1 MITREEIIKR
11 LDKLTID
18 IVELKVV
25 FEEIWKEE
33 GVTKDLTRD
42 FLEKCGGWE
51 DTRNSEEIIADIYS
65 ARINSNTEFN
75 KESL

>member
-25 FEEIWKEE
+25 FEEGWKE
-33 GVTKDLTRD
+33 GVTKNSTRD
-42 FLEKCGGWE
+42 FLEKFGGWE
-51 DTRNSEEIIADIYS
+51 DTRNPEEIIADIYS
-65 ARINSNTEFN
+65 ARINST
-75 KESL
+75 